1 MGSELELALFTIKEI
16 FKITWIALI
25 FIYQQGILKF
35 FLEV

>member
-16 FKITWIALI
+16 FKTTWISLI
-25 FIYQQGILKF
+25 CIYQQGILKF